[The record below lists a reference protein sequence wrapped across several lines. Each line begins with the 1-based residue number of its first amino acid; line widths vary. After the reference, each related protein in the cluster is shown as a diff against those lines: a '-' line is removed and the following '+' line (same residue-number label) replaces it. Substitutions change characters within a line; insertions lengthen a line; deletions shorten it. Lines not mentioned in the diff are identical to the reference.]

1 LARLRKAK
9 IFTKLDIRQVFY
21 KMRIHPDSEELIS
34 FRTRYGAYK
43 YKVLLF
49 SLINGPATFQRYIND
64 ILFDFLDNFIT
75 AYLNNIL
82 IYLEDK
88 LEYTV
93 YVRKVI

>member
-1 LARLRKAK
+1 
-9 IFTKLDIRQVFY
+9 
-21 KMRIHPDSEELIS
+21 MRIYSDSKKLIS

-43 YKVLLF
+43 YKILPF

-75 AYLNNIL
+75 TYLNDIL
-82 IYLEDK
+82 IYSENK